1 MTQLSLSPNFTIEEN
16 GYTKKSQTDAET
28 LEEKISRDS
37 EGPIHHRIST
47 VPQTLILL
55 RMSLH
60 LLFETL
66 TDFRTV

>member
-1 MTQLSLSPNFTIEEN
+1 MTQLSLSPNFTIEGN

-28 LEEKISRDS
+28 PEEKISRDR

-47 VPQTLILL
+47 VHQTLIPL
-55 RMSLH
+55 RTFLH

-66 TDFRTV
+66 TDFKTV